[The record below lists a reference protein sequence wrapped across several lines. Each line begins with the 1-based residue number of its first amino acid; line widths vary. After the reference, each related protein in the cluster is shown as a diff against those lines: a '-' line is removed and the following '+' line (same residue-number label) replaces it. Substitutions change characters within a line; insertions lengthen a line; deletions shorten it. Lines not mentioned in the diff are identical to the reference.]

1 MKKLNSFSK
10 LKMKSKKSN
19 RRLST
24 KRTLKRMVDNGTYY
38 QLKNYNFKD
47 LDVTKYVDPNA
58 WEKPSKLPEEF
69 QKMVN
74 DAYTKIKSTY
84 AGNRFYGLEGF
95 EVKIKPSGI
104 PSSPLNIISFSTPRK
119 PESYS
124 SGNMGGVFNII
135 HFAEVPTE
143 IVPNLSIMFMEK
155 KKNKNK
161 FFNKYDFEEVSR
173 VDDIKSGTTL
183 IIPEDTYFKFSNVNS
198 KSGVLNMK
206 VLVFQCYK

>member
-1 MKKLNSFSK
+1 
-10 LKMKSKKSN
+10 MKSKKSSGK
-19 RRLST
+19 LST
-24 KRTLKRMVDNGTYY
+24 KRTHKRMVDKPTYY

-58 WEKPSKLPEEF
+58 WEKPSKLPLEF
-69 QKMVN
+69 QKMVH

-84 AGNRFYGLEGF
+84 AETRFYGLEGF
-95 EVKIKPSGI
+95 DVKIKPSGT
-104 PSSPLNIISFSTPRK
+104 PSSPLNIISFSTPKK

-124 SGNMGGVFNII
+124 IGNMGGVFNII

-143 IVPNLSIMFMEK
+143 ITPNLSIMFMEK
-155 KKNKNK
+155 KRNKNK
-161 FFNKYDFEEVSR
+161 IFNKYTFEEVSR
-173 VDDIKSGTTL
+173 LDIKSGTTL
-183 IIPEDTYFKFSNVNS
+183 VIPEDTYFKFSNVNS